1 MRHGE
6 NSFLFS
12 SRWGEKKKKK
22 QLLPYYLNVL
32 VLTNST
38 TVVLLYPILP
48 HCTEIE
54 SSCKK
59 QIWNYL

>member
-1 MRHGE
+1 MVKIHFCFQADEG
-6 NSFLFS
+6 
-12 SRWGEKKKKK
+12 KKKKK

-38 TVVLLYPILP
+38 IVVLLYPILP